1 MVMALPTLSQTT
13 LPRVSTIINSKG
25 DTLIQMNLADAKIV
39 LTAVLDK
46 EIVDSLLVVY
56 TTKDEINTTII
67 RLQKSDI
74 KKLQEKSANQE
85 ILAAN
90 LEKIIANKDIEISFL
105 NETIKKQKKE
115 IRKQKI
121 LKIIGYTAA
130 VALPVAT
137 VIIMSK

>member
-1 MVMALPTLSQTT
+1 MALPTLSQTT